1 MAADPDKVDRVDV
14 TNLTQFVMAH
24 SGDAELGARRMPL
37 RAAAAAWRRARR
49 GARLDPLRAVCVSQ
63 R

>member
-24 SGDAELGARRMPL
+24 SGDAELGARRKPL
-37 RAAAAAWRRARR
+37 RVAAWRRARR

>member
-24 SGDAELGARRMPL
+24 SGDAELGARHKPL
-37 RAAAAAWRRARR
+37 RAAAAWRRARR